1 MVAVSPMR
9 IPPGVALA
17 GIAWLFA
24 ASPVNAQAEA
34 TEPPPVKR
42 SEARPVRQ
50 ARLVRQPYLSTTGQE
65 RDTFVYLPADYDS
78 DPERHWPVLLF
89 LHGDGE
95 RGDGKE
101 DLDWVTV
108 HGPLYEAWIQKRDL
122 PFLILAPQL
131 PLFGREKTVD
141 YIRDRNRDAI
151 PERLEV
157 GVPPRPDNFPTPEP
171 MTGATS
177 DPALPFGLEGPPN
190 GWPRRE
196 EDLLTILDLALEKYR
211 ADPQRVYLTGRTER

>member
-108 HGPLYEAWIQKRDL
+108 HGPLSPTAAT
-122 PFLILAPQL
+122 APGTWRRAT
-131 PLFGREKTVD
+131 PGASR
-141 YIRDRNRDAI
+141 
-151 PERLEV
+151 PS
-157 GVPPRPDNFPTPEP
+157 PPSSA
-171 MTGATS
+171 GAT
-177 DPALPFGLEGPPN
+177 P
-190 GWPRRE
+190 
-196 EDLLTILDLALEKYR
+196 T
-211 ADPQRVYLTGRTER
+211 